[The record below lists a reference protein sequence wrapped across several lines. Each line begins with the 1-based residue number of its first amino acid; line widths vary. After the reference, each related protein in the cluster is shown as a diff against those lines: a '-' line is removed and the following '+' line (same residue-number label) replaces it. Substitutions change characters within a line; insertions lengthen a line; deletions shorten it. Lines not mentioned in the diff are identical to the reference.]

1 MYFDAVTAMAVVDEL
16 KATLLGGRVQ
26 DTVEVDAETIGLE
39 IYASHQ
45 RHYVVLSAHQQ
56 FARVHLNPEK
66 LRRGVSKPSPL
77 GLLLRRYAEGAWIS
91 AIEQPPWERVIV
103 FEFDSP
109 EGVFS
114 LIAEPMERRANV
126 LLVRDDGV
134 IMDCLRRVGPQE
146 NRVRVSLPGKPY
158 EPPPPQRL
166 KRDPFTLTPT
176 LLGDLLDANPGE
188 RTREVLTR
196 GVLGISPLLA
206 REMVFRATGETN
218 TRAGDTSP
226 RALLS
231 TLQEMLSAF
240 REGRWQP
247 GVVRNEGV
255 VTAYAAYPLS
265 HLEGWEP
272 VSGISQ
278 ALVQYYGPLVGEDA
292 YDAARQPV
300 RQAIAEARA
309 RLQKKLESLRSGLQ
323 DDAALER
330 LRRSGEL
337 LLAYQYTLQPGARE
351 LRAAYDVDGPELV
364 IPLDPALTP
373 LENARRYFEQY
384 EKAKRARAGVPE
396 LIAATEQEL
405 AYLDQLATDL
415 ELATNWPEIGEVQEA
430 LQRNGYWRGPRTAG
444 PRGGLAGPLK
454 VTTETGHVIW
464 VGRNARQNDQVT
476 FEKGGPTDL
485 WLHVRGLPGAHV
497 IIKSSGGDV
506 PPDVI
511 RRAAELAAYYSAARN
526 EARVLVDVTQRKYV
540 RKIKGAKPG
549 MVTYRNETPIEVI
562 PRGEQRR

>member
-1 MYFDAVTAMAVVDEL
+1 MYFDAVTVMAVVDEL
-16 KATLLGGRVQ
+16 RAILLRGRVQ

-39 IYASHQ
+39 VYASHQ

-56 FARVHLNPEK
+56 FARVHLSPEK

-91 AIEQPPWERVIV
+91 AIEQPAWERVIV
-103 FEFDSP
+103 FELDSP

-126 LLVRDDGV
+126 LLVRGDGV
-134 IMDCLRRVGPQE
+134 ILDCLRRVGPQE

-176 LLGDLLDANPGE
+176 LLGDMLDANPGE

-196 GVLGISPLLA
+196 GVLGVSPLLA
-206 REMVFRATGETN
+206 KEVVFRATGEAN

-226 RALLS
+226 RALLGA
-231 TLQEMLSAF
+231 LQEMFGAF
-240 REGRWQP
+240 RERRWHP
-247 GVVRNEGV
+247 GVVRHEGA
-255 VTAYAAYPLS
+255 VTAYAAYPLT

-272 VSGISQ
+272 VPGISQ

-292 YDAARQPV
+292 YNAARQPV

-323 DDAALER
+323 DDATLER

-337 LLAYQYTLQPGARE
+337 LLTYQYALQPGARE
-351 LRAAYDVDGPELV
+351 LRAAYEVDGPELV
-364 IPLDPALTP
+364 IPLDPTLTP

-430 LQRNGYWRGPRTAG
+430 LQRNGYWRGLRTAG
-444 PRGGLAGPLK
+444 PRGSLTGPLK

-476 FEKGGPTDL
+476 FEKGGPADL
-485 WLHVRGLPGAHV
+485 WLHVRGVPGAHV
-497 IIKSSGGDV
+497 IIKSGGSDV
-506 PPDVI
+506 PPAVI

-540 RKIKGAKPG
+540 HKIKGGKPG

-562 PRGEQRR
+562 PRSDQER

>member
-16 KATLLGGRVQ
+16 KVTLLGGRVQ

-39 IYASHQ
+39 VYASHQ

-103 FEFDSP
+103 FELDSP
-109 EGVFS
+109 EGMFS

-134 IMDCLRRVGPQE
+134 IVDCLRRVGPQE

-176 LLGDLLDANPGE
+176 LLGDMLDANPGE

-196 GVLGISPLLA
+196 GVLGVSPLLA
-206 REMVFRATGETN
+206 KEIVFRATGEAN

-226 RALLS
+226 RALLGA
-231 TLQEMLSAF
+231 LQEAFGAF
-240 REGRWQP
+240 RERRWQP
-247 GVVRNEGV
+247 GVVRHEGA
-255 VTAYAAYPLS
+255 VTAYAAYPLT

-272 VSGISQ
+272 VSGISR

-373 LENARRYFEQY
+373 LENAQRYFEQY

-396 LIAATEQEL
+396 LIAASEREL

-444 PRGGLAGPLK
+444 PRGSLAGPLK
-454 VTTETGHVIW
+454 VTAETGHVIW

-476 FEKGGPTDL
+476 FEKGGPADL
-485 WLHVRGLPGAHV
+485 WLHVRGVPGAHV
-497 IIKSSGGDV
+497 IIKSGGGDV
-506 PPDVI
+506 PPAVI

-540 RKIKGAKPG
+540 RKIKGGKPG

-562 PRGEQRR
+562 PRSEQGR